1 MRIGILVNAYARTSE
16 LDSCL
21 RSVVNASKNF
31 GTTRLLVH
39 QLGVPESCKISEKYK
54 EFFDIKYLSPLGENA
69 LQRINHNRIVG
80 LTELFDNRGMDA
92 VLAIEDD
99 IEIAHDAVN
108 FCMNSL
114 DLYKNNRNFRGINLG
129 SRIEK
134 PNNADSL
141 REYSLIRYGLHGQAG
156 VITQNTW
163 VQINRWR
170 LLDNLDS
177 GFDAKI
183 EQFLKTGFM
192 VTPNHSRYLDRG
204 FDVYATHAEKNPLHR
219 DFVLNKKSFVGDQYW
234 PVPDKY
240 ILKQENHGVWR
251 NDALEFN
258 KSENIYFWFK
268 FLFRRFTSRLILKR
282 FS

>member
-1 MRIGILVNAYARTSE
+1 
-16 LDSCL
+16 
-21 RSVVNASKNF
+21 VVNASKNF